1 MKVKW
6 YSVLELLVGVILG
19 FADPIT
25 DILTLVEF
33 YRADHKTWFGVGLAF
48 VILPCLFFLV
58 VYCIYGGDEFAHYTR
73 ARKCVQTL
81 LCGFHPFSAALRRLE
96 GFLFYLKQ
104 FIRGDGID
112 SVAKAEDD
120 IDSHERT
127 VAEDNIQMNILFHVF
142 FESVLEAA
150 PQFVI
155 QLYAVNFQ
163 EEPVT
168 VVQIISLPIS
178 FLSLAYA
185 FTTVDAKMDEY
196 VGNGNARKV
205 KYKIVLFVTQVL
217 LLSSRLF
224 AICYFT
230 VSYKWWVLGVLFLHI
245 FVLAITDIVCV
256 CQRDNYNFT
265 VPFLLIFFFWLN
277 GLRDDISELIQK
289 FISDADRKKELR
301 RMQLFSNVL
310 FALENLVMILLY
322 YFSQHSNNW
331 YSLPVTVCVCVLSVL
346 AAVTR
351 VTLFRF
357 LRKDHSL
364 EDEVV
369 IDSQLNNNN
378 NNNKSSPTEEFRQ
391 WISTV

>member
-1 MKVKW
+1 L
-6 YSVLELLVGVILG
+6 S

-48 VILPCLFFLV
+48 VILPCLFFPVL
-58 VYCIYGGDEFAHYTR
+58 YCIIGDDESAHYTR

-81 LCGFHPFSAALRRLE
+81 LCGCHPFSAALRRLE
-96 GFLFYLKQ
+96 GFVFYLKQ
-104 FIRGDGID
+104 LMRGDGID
-112 SVAKAEDD
+112 S
-120 IDSHERT
+120 HRRT
-127 VAEDNIQMNILFHVF
+127 VAEDNIQNNIFFYVF

-155 QLYAVNFQ
+155 QLYAMNVQ

-168 VVQIISLPIS
+168 VVQIISLPVS
-178 FLSLAYA
+178 FLSLAWA
-185 FTTVDAKMDEY
+185 FTSLDLDVEKKE
-196 VGNGNARKV
+196 GNGNAWKV
-205 KYKIVLFVTQVL
+205 KYKLAFFVTQVL

-230 VSYKWWVLGVLFLHI
+230 VGYKWWVLVVLFLHI
-245 FVLAITDIVCV
+245 FVLAIADTVWI
-256 CQRDNYNFT
+256 CQRGKYNFT

-277 GLRDDISELIQK
+277 GLRDNISGLIQK
-289 FISDADRKKELR
+289 FINDRDSKKELR

-310 FALENLVMILLY
+310 FVLENLVMILLY

-351 VTLFRF
+351 VKLFRF
-357 LRKDHSL
+357 LRKDLDH
-364 EDEVV
+364 EIV
-369 IDSQLNNNN
+369 IDLQLDNSNN
-378 NNNKSSPTEEFRQ
+378 SPTEECRQ
-391 WISTV
+391 WISTA

>member
-1 MKVKW
+1 MKW
-6 YSVLELLVGVILG
+6 YNVFESLAGVILS

-33 YRADHKTWFGVGLAF
+33 YRADHKTWFGAGLAF

-58 VYCIYGGDEFAHYTR
+58 LYCINGDDKFAHYTG
-73 ARKCVQTL
+73 ARKCVQTF

-96 GFLFYLKQ
+96 EFLFYLKQ
-104 FIRGDGID
+104 LTGGN
-112 SVAKAEDD
+112 E

-127 VAEDNIQMNILFHVF
+127 VAEDNIQMNVFFYVF

-155 QLYAVNFQ
+155 QLYAVNVQ
-163 EEPVT
+163 EEPLT

-178 FLSLAYA
+178 FLSLAWA
-185 FTTVDAKMDEY
+185 FTTVDVKVIGD
-196 VGNGNARKV
+196 VGKSNAGKV
-205 KYKIVLFVTQVL
+205 KYKLGLFVTQVL

-245 FVLAITDIVCV
+245 FVLAITDIVWI
-256 CQRDNYNFT
+256 CQRDKYNFT
-265 VPFLLIFFFWLN
+265 VPFLLIFFCWLN
-277 GLRDDISELIQK
+277 GLRDDISGLIQK
-289 FISDADRKKELR
+289 FINDADSKKEPR
-301 RMQLFSNVL
+301 RMQLFSNIL
-310 FALENLVMILLY
+310 FVLENLVMILLY

-346 AAVTR
+346 GAVTR
-351 VTLFRF
+351 VILYHF
-357 LRKDHSL
+357 LRKDL
-364 EDEVV
+364 EDKIV
-369 IDSQLNNNN
+369 IDLQLNNNN
-378 NNNKSSPTEEFRQ
+378 NGLPTEECRQ
-391 WISTV
+391 WISTA

>member
-6 YSVLELLVGVILG
+6 YSVVVLLVGVILS

-48 VILPCLFFLV
+48 LILPCLFYPVL
-58 VYCIYGGDEFAHYTR
+58 YWWAGEDEFADYTQ
-73 ARKCVQTL
+73 ARKCVHTL
-81 LCGFHPFSAALRRLE
+81 RCSFHPFSAALRRLE
-96 GFLFYLKQ
+96 GFLFYLKKLMG
-104 FIRGDGID
+104 GDGINL
-112 SVAKAEDD
+112 
-120 IDSHERT
+120 HGRT
-127 VAEDNIQMNILFHVF
+127 EEEENIQSNIISHVF

-155 QLYAVNFQ
+155 QLYAVNVQ

-168 VVQIISLPIS
+168 VVQIISLPVS
-178 FLSLAYA
+178 FLSLTWAC
-185 FTTVDAKMDEY
+185 TTVDMYLDERK
-196 VGNGNARKV
+196 GNGNARKV
-205 KYKIVLFVTQVL
+205 KYKLALFVTQVL

-245 FVLAITDIVCV
+245 YVLAITDTIMTCK
-256 CQRDNYNFT
+256 RGSYNLNGPSY
-265 VPFLLIFFFWLN
+265 VIFFYCLN
-277 GLRDDISELIQK
+277 WLRDDVSALIQR
-289 FISDADRKKELR
+289 SMNNEDCKKELR

-310 FALENLVMILLY
+310 FVLENLVMILLY

-331 YSLPVTVCVCVLSVL
+331 FSLPVTVCVCVLSFL

-351 VTLFRF
+351 GKLFYF
-357 LRKDHSL
+357 LYKDL
-364 EDEVV
+364 DDKTVN
-369 IDSQLNNNN
+369 SQ
-378 NNNKSSPTEEFRQ
+378 
-391 WISTV
+391 